1 MNASPTLSRRSTA
14 MKNVVRSITAVVL
27 FLGAFSLR
35 APGASAH
42 PLGNF
47 TTNVSLGLDVSA
59 KTVSGTYV
67 VDFAEIP
74 ALQIRQK
81 LGVTKGSVPVPI
93 AKDWGDR
100 ECDDLSKNVTLDVGG
115 RRASW
120 SSVDA
125 LVNFPAGQAG
135 LSTLRLECEWD
146 ANVSGTGSTLK
157 LDVTDNNFTN
167 RQGWREMF
175 AVSEGV
181 ALTTTLPTSSP
192 TNVLRNYP
200 SGAIGAP
207 SDVRSA
213 RINFRSG
220 HGLFMKSPASPVLA
234 QTKPVTRGNDG
245 LTNRFQSLVARKTL
259 SPVFAIGAA
268 LLAMLLGGFHALAPG
283 HGKSMMAA
291 YVIGQQ
297 GGRRKEL
304 ATIGVTVA
312 ITHTIGV
319 VALGIAALTSSSLS
333 PDRTFK
339 WAGVVSG
346 LLVVFVGLGL
356 LRDRLRTY
364 RVVRGG
370 VGLTPRQVL
379 GTSEPHP
386 HPPAH
391 HDHPHND
398 HPHHG
403 QNHDHPHHGRDH
415 DQPHHDHPHHGHDH
429 PHHRSTPR
437 FKNPFQFRRA
447 RLDQA
452 RKDPKFVVTEHAHGG
467 SVSHTH
473 VLPAPGAKVSRRQL
487 VSMGFAG
494 GLVPSPSALVV
505 LLAAVAL
512 ERVWFGVV
520 LVVAYGI
527 GLAITLI
534 GAGLALV
541 YFEGRL
547 KRWSAKSGRAS
558 SIATPL
564 VSALPIASAFVL
576 IGGGAL
582 LITRA
587 LAAL

>member
-1 MNASPTLSRRSTA
+1 MNANPTTFKRNTA
-14 MKNVVRSITAVVL
+14 MKNAVRSFTAVVSV
-27 FLGAFSLR
+27 LGAFTLR

-47 TTNVSLGLDVSA
+47 TTNVSLGLNVSA
-59 KTVSGTYV
+59 TKVTGNYV

-81 LGVTKGSVPVPI
+81 LGVARGTVPGAI
-93 AKDWGDR
+93 AKTWGDQ
-100 ECDDLSKNVTLDVGG
+100 ECDKLSKKVTLNVAS
-115 RRASW
+115 RVTSW
-120 SSVDA
+120 SSADSI
-125 LVNFPAGQAG
+125 VNFPTGQAG
-135 LSTLRLECEWD
+135 LSTLRLECAWD
-146 ANVSGTGSTLK
+146 ANVSAAGSSLK
-157 LDVTDNNFTN
+157 LEVTDNNFAD

-175 AVSEGV
+175 AVGTGV
-181 ALTTTLPTSSP
+181 ALTTTLPASSTTS
-192 TNVLRNYP
+192 VLRNYP
-200 SGAIGAP
+200 SDAIGTP

-213 RINFRSG
+213 RIDSRTGAGSVA
-220 HGLFMKSPASPVLA
+220 KSVSSAALASTAV
-234 QTKPVTRGNDG
+234 KRGNDG
-245 LTNRFQSLVARKTL
+245 LTDRFQSLVARKSL
-259 SPVFAIGAA
+259 SPMFAVGAA

-304 ATIGVTVA
+304 ATIGITVA

-319 VALGIAALTSSSLS
+319 VGLGIAALTSSSLS

-346 LLVVFVGLGL
+346 LLVVFVGFGL

-364 RVVRGG
+364 RVARGPVSRRVRA
-370 VGLTPRQVL
+370 TDHDH
-379 GTSEPHP
+379 SHPHP
-386 HPPAH
+386 H
-391 HDHPHND
+391 DD
-398 HPHHG
+398 
-403 QNHDHPHHGRDH
+403 
-415 DQPHHDHPHHGHDH
+415 HGHDH
-429 PHHRSTPR
+429 PHHDHAHDEHHEPHGHGHDHPHTNAPSRIT
-437 FKNPFQFRRA
+437 NPLRFRRA

-452 RKDPKFVVTEHAHGG
+452 RKDPKLVVTEHAHGG
-467 SVSHTH
+467 GVSHTH

-547 KRWSAKSGRAS
+547 KRWSANSTRSTAIG
-558 SIATPL
+558 ATL
-564 VSALPIASAFVL
+564 VGALPIASAFAL
-576 IGGGAL
+576 IGGGVL
-582 LITRA
+582 LVSRA
-587 LAAL
+587 LTTF

>member
-1 MNASPTLSRRSTA
+1 

-27 FLGAFSLR
+27 FLGAFTLR
-35 APGASAH
+35 SPGASAH

-47 TTNVSLGLDVSA
+47 TTNVSLGLDVS
-59 KTVSGTYV
+59 VNSVRGTYV

-81 LGVTKGSVPVPI
+81 LGVAKGSVPGAI
-93 AKDWGDR
+93 AKTWGDQQ
-100 ECDDLSKNVTLDVGG
+100 CDDLSRNVTLDVGG
-115 RRASW
+115 REASW
-120 SSVDA
+120 SSADA
-125 LVNFPAGQAG
+125 VVNFPAGQAG
-135 LSTLRLECEWD
+135 LSTLRLECQWD
-146 ANVSGTGSTLK
+146 ANVSVKGSTLE
-157 LDVTDNNFTN
+157 LDVTDKNFAD

-175 AVSEGV
+175 AAGEGV
-181 ALTTTLPTSSP
+181 ALTTMLPTSSP

-213 RINFRSG
+213 RIDSRVGSG
-220 HGLFMKSPASPVLA
+220 SVAKSPASAVLA
-234 QTKPVTRGNDG
+234 STKQVTRGNDG

-259 SPVFAIGAA
+259 SPVFAVGAA

-312 ITHTIGV
+312 ITHTVGV

-346 LLVVFVGLGL
+346 LLVVCVGLGL

-364 RVVRGG
+364 RIARGG
-370 VGLTPRQVL
+370 VGSVQRQVRKQSQPRDEN
-379 GTSEPHP
+379 GHEHP
-386 HPPAH
+386 YPDHDH
-391 HDHPHND
+391 GHDHPHPHQE
-398 HPHHG
+398 HPHQDHG
-403 QNHDHPHHGRDH
+403 HD
-415 DQPHHDHPHHGHDH
+415 HGHDH

-437 FKNPFQFRRA
+437 FTNPLQLRRA

-547 KRWSAKSGRAS
+547 KRWSAKSGRVS
-558 SIATPL
+558 SLATPL

>member
-1 MNASPTLSRRSTA
+1 MNKSPTSSKGGSA
-14 MKNVVRSITAVVL
+14 VKNVVRSITVIVL
-27 FLGAFSLR
+27 FLGAFTLR
-35 APGASAH
+35 SPGASAH

-47 TTNVSLGLDVSA
+47 TTNVSLGLDISA
-59 KTVSGTYV
+59 KTVSGNYV

-81 LGVTKGSVPVPI
+81 LGVAKGKVPPPI

-100 ECDDLSKNVTLDVGG
+100 ECDDLSRKVTIDIAGDIAG

-125 LVNFPAGQAG
+125 VVNFPAGQAG
-135 LSTLRLECEWD
+135 LSTLRLECQWST
-146 ANVSGTGSTLK
+146 NVSVMGSPLK
-157 LDVTDNNFTN
+157 LEVTDNNFAD

-175 AVSEGV
+175 AVGQGV
-181 ALTTTLPTSSP
+181 ELTTTLPTSSP

-213 RINFRSG
+213 RIDSRAG
-220 HGLFMKSPASPVLA
+220 AGLVAKSPASAVLA
-234 QTKPVTRGNDG
+234 STKHVTRGNDG
-245 LTNRFQSLVARKTL
+245 LTNRFQSLVARKTIN
-259 SPVFAIGAA
+259 PVFAIGAA

-304 ATIGVTVA
+304 ATIGITVA

-346 LLVVFVGLGL
+346 LLVVLVGLGL

-364 RVVRGG
+364 RVARGL
-370 VGLTPRQVL
+370 VGSTPRQVRDQ
-379 GTSEPHP
+379 PHP
-386 HPPAH
+386 HPHAVH
-391 HDHPHND
+391 DHDHDHPHTV
-398 HPHHG
+398 
-403 QNHDHPHHGRDH
+403 HDHDHGH
-415 DQPHHDHPHHGHDH
+415 DHGHDH

-437 FKNPFQFRRA
+437 FTNPRQFRRA
-447 RLDQA
+447 RLEQA

-473 VLPAPGAKVSRRQL
+473 VLPAPGAKVSRGQL

-547 KRWSAKSGRAS
+547 KRWSANSGRVS
-558 SIATPL
+558 SLATPL

-576 IGGGAL
+576 IGGGL
-582 LITRA
+582 LLVTRA
-587 LAAL
+587 LSGF